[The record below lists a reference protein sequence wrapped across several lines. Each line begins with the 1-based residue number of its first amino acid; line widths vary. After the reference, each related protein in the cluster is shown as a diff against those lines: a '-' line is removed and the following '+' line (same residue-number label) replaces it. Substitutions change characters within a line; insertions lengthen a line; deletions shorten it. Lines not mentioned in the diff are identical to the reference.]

1 MSEFLA
7 SSAERSR
14 IFRAIAEAI
23 LAKNFD
29 KTMAETLSPWIEAA
43 TPADIARLVDGF
55 VAEGLDFSRLK
66 PLVSAL
72 LNLFRHPLE
81 AHRYPAE
88 PARERFLSSL
98 VAEERAARRL
108 LDALRPCVASLANP
122 VPPTDPASPA
132 SEAQARAARNE
143 RTPEQLRGMDPH
155 ANEAAREAG
164 AILERLC
171 RIEILFRKKENILF
185 PRFESR
191 FPEYR
196 CVRLMWS
203 IQDDLRRE
211 IADFARLL
219 SCLDHPSVRGEGSD
233 DAHMLKVAAGR
244 LFFDLSSLVFRDE
257 CVLYPLMAS
266 LFDEGELEE
275 MYAEARDF
283 GFAFLSEQ
291 EVAAYERHEPG
302 HDSPDARTK
311 AASGQPGGTGTATGQ
326 AATLAA
332 MVFEHAKKPGIPS
345 SSEVNLGS
353 GSLSPEILSALFRT
367 IPQDMTFV
375 DEDDRVA
382 FFTDGPKRVFP
393 RSRSIIGRKVA
404 DCHPHE
410 SVDRVMR
417 IVGGFRS
424 GESDRESFWLTLK
437 GRFIHIEY
445 RALRTKEGEYLGT
458 LEISEDLTGKRNLTG
473 EKRL

>member
-143 RTPEQLRGMDPH
+143 
-155 ANEAAREAG
+155 AAREAG

-171 RIEILFRKKENILF
+171 RVEILFRKKENILF

-302 HDSPDARTK
+302 LESRNATPT
-311 AASGQPGGTGTATGQ
+311 AASGQPAGTGTATGH
-326 AATLAA
+326 AATVAA
-332 MVFEHAKKPGIPS
+332 MVSEHAKKPGIPS

-375 DEDDRVA
+375 DADDRVA
-382 FFTDGPKRVFP
+382 FFTDGPERVFP